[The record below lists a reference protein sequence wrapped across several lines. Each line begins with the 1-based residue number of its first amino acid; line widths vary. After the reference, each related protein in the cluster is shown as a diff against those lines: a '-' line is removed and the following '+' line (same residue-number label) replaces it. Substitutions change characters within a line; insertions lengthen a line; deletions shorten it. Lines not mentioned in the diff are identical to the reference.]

1 MIGLNIFGNIYRY
14 KDTTHTSINKDLSK
28 AHGLYIYSPDEMYTK
43 LYMYISPGKCMCSP
57 DSVELQVCFISAHNV
72 ATPSLYTGNMFAIT
86 SCVI

>member
-1 MIGLNIFGNIYRY
+1 
-14 KDTTHTSINKDLSK
+14 
-28 AHGLYIYSPDEMYTK
+28 MYTQ